1 MADGPAFE
9 FVQYKYD
16 KRRQDEAQVEENKAK
31 KAKKDA
37 EDSQAR
43 RAVGQLVVE
52 EIKKKN
58 ELPVK
63 LTRPQLLGVAELLG
77 CHEDVKKLK
86 VPEIRDHL
94 EAKARVEGWLK
105 GDSR

>member
-1 MADGPAFE
+1 MANGTAFE

-31 KAKKDA
+31 KAKK
-37 EDSQAR
+37 EDSEAR

-63 LTRPQLLGVAELLG
+63 VTRPQLLGVAELLG